1 MFRLEVRTS
10 TPAWFNLA
18 LPLLAIAATL
28 VLCSGLIALAGVVK
42 RSRAPAQL
50 GVPYDRGARI

>member
-18 LPLLAIAATL
+18 LPLLAIGATL
-28 VLCSGLIALAGVVK
+28 VLCSGLMHLLAE
-42 RSRAPAQL
+42 
-50 GVPYDRGARI
+50 RIMIKKGRWY